1 MSLSQLTAPAI
12 AELQEAGFSREGLA
26 MKKNSRKTH
35 LARDLGVALICLQII
50 HELLDILSKVVNYD
64 RSIWKYRISV

>member
-12 AELQEAGFSREGLA
+12 AELQEAGLVGRFC

-35 LARDLGVALICLQII
+35 LTRGLGLLAVVLTILNQ
-50 HELLDILSKVVNYD
+50 LLDILSKVVNYD
-64 RSIWKYRISV
+64 RPIWKHRISV